1 MKAKLQNSSGLGTT
15 LEKPPHYDLEIEQ
28 PENGYRYNQDPFLLT
43 QFINRHRDQWRVH
56 LSGDCLDLG
65 TGVGIL
71 PLLLSR
77 DFPTTHF
84 TGIEIQNDL
93 AVLAAD
99 NVKRNELS
107 SRIKIITADY
117 RDLSRKTGVVGHF
130 KVVVCNPPYYPVNGG
145 RLNHCPQKCLARH
158 ELASDLE
165 SLSRVA
171 AAFLANTG
179 LLILIFPSERLI
191 ELITHLKN
199 QKLEPKHLQFIH
211 PHNSDRAGMLLLAGR
226 KNGAPGIIIENPLII

>member
-1 MKAKLQNSSGLGTT
+1 MRQQLQNSPGSGTT

-43 QFINRHRDQWRVH
+43 QFINRHRDQWEVH
-56 LSGDCLDLG
+56 LSGECLDLG

-77 DFPTTHF
+77 DFPTAHF

-93 AVLAAD
+93 AILAAD
-99 NVKRNELS
+99 NVERNELS
-107 SRIKIITADY
+107 NRIEVITADY
-117 RDLSRKTGVVGHF
+117 RDLSRKTDFIGHF
-130 KVVVCNPPYYPVNGG
+130 KVVVCNPPYYPVDGG
-145 RLNHCPQKCLARH
+145 RLNHCPQKRLARH
-158 ELASDLE
+158 ELVSNLE
-165 SLSRVA
+165 SLSQA
-171 AAFLANTG
+171 TAAFLANTG
-179 LLILIFPSERLI
+179 LFILIFPAERLV

-211 PHNSDRAGMLLLAGR
+211 PRNSDRAGMLLLAAR
-226 KNGAPGIIIENPLII
+226 KNGAPGIIIDNPLII

>member
-1 MKAKLQNSSGLGTT
+1 MKQPLQHSQRSGTT

-43 QFINRHRDQWRVH
+43 QFINRHRDQWGGH
-56 LSGDCLDLG
+56 LSGECLDLG

-77 DFPTTHF
+77 NFPTTHF

-93 AVLAAD
+93 AVLAAG

-117 RDLSRKTGVVGHF
+117 RDLSRKTDFIDHF
-130 KVVVCNPPYYPVNGG
+130 KVVICNPPYYQVDGG
-145 RLNHCPQKCLARH
+145 RLNHCPQKRLARH
-158 ELASDLE
+158 ELVSDLE
-165 SLSRVA
+165 SLSRSA
-171 AAFLANTG
+171 AAFLTNTG
-179 LLILIFPSERLI
+179 LFILIFPAERLV
-191 ELITHLKN
+191 ELITHLRN
-199 QKLEPKHLQFIH
+199 QKLEPKYLQFIH
-211 PHNSDRAGMLLLAGR
+211 PRSSDRAGMLLLTAR
-226 KNGAPGIIIENPLII
+226 KNGSPGIIIETPLII